1 MLQYGL
7 MLYNGD
13 KVQVNKT
20 KAAKYLEKMVDK
32 TRNETAMIKLAHMLK
47 NGDGIQIN
55 KKNQFIISN
64 GIQIVI

>member
-13 KVQVNKT
+13 KVQMNKT